1 MKSIKSPEF
10 STNYPTPD
18 SSIQYLFDEQI
29 DVDLS
34 CPKCTNPRTSDRWCN
49 HCESKWDLQA
59 RTPVALK
66 SLYNSKD
73 WTEDFLNELQ
83 AHYKFRNGRVLHC
96 YGVTQDKVSSNYMLV
111 MEFANGGDLRHY
123 LNRNNSLLSW
133 GQKLLILKEIALDRD
148 LAAEHLST
156 GNIDSGFSQTSHPEA
171 IFASR
176 LLNFSNLP
184 DSGDVLD
191 ISEYSIYFCDGEQV
205 EDEAN
210 KENDYITRAYDD
222 SLSNHL

>member
-34 CPKCTNPRTSDRWCN
+34 CPKCTNPRT
-49 HCESKWDLQA
+49 SKWDLQA

-96 YGVTQDKVSSNYMLV
+96 YGVTRDK
-111 MEFANGGDLRHY
+111 R
-123 LNRNNSLLSW
+123 
-133 GQKLLILKEIALDRD
+133 DRD

-205 EDEAN
+205 EDEAI

-222 SLSNHL
+222 SPSNHL